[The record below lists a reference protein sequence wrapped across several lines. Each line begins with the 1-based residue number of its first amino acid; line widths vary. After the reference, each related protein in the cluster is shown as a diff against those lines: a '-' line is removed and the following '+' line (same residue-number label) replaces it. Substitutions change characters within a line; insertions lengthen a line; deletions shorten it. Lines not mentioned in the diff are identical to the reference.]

1 MRQCPGNEADLN
13 FVGVIARSN
22 AVLLV
27 AQSLAEVAALDFQAC
42 AQGRAVVPE
51 AVRRMVAFM
60 RVRPPGRRRRR
71 RPFPRARGQPE

>member
-27 AQSLAEVAALDFQAC
+27 AQSLAEVAALDWQAC
-42 AQGRAVVPE
+42 YRGEAVVPE

-60 RVRPPGRRRRR
+60 RVRSWGRRRRS
-71 RPFPRARGQPE
+71 FPRARGQPE

>member
-27 AQSLAEVAALDFQAC
+27 AQSLAEVAALEIQAC
-42 AQGRAVVPE
+42 MRGETVVPE

-60 RVRPPGRRRRR
+60 RVRPLRRRRR
-71 RPFPRARGQPE
+71 SFPRARGQPE

>member
-27 AQSLAEVAALDFQAC
+27 AQSLAEVAALDYQDC
-42 AQGRAVVPE
+42 SQGRAVVPE

-60 RVRPPGRRRRR
+60 RVRSRGRRRRS
-71 RPFPRARGQPE
+71 FPRARGQPE

>member
-42 AQGRAVVPE
+42 VRGVTVVPE

-60 RVRPPGRRRRR
+60 RVRSRGRRRRS
-71 RPFPRARGQPE
+71 FPRAWGQPE